1 MRIKRALPALL
12 FAMVV
17 MSAKAQV
24 GEYRNKWNV
33 GFNGGVNLNK
43 VGFNPRVK
51 QTYQIGPGFGAMIR
65 YTSEKYF
72 KAVCSLQLE
81 VNYNSLGYKE
91 QNDEQ
96 TYSFSRKMN
105 YIQVP
110 LLAHMAW
117 GREEKGIQFFFNAG
131 PYANF
136 LVSKEKTADGDES
149 LLTNYHHINETDND
163 FDFGII
169 AGIGTEI
176 NTSVGRF
183 DLEVRYDYGLGNIY
197 DNSKKGYYS
206 ISNNATINAR
216 IAYFIPIKK

>member
-1 MRIKRALPALL
+1 M
-12 FAMVV
+12 
-17 MSAKAQV
+17 
-24 GEYRNKWNV
+24 
-33 GFNGGVNLNK
+33 
-43 VGFNPRVK
+43 
-51 QTYQIGPGFGAMIR
+51 
-65 YTSEKYF
+65 
-72 KAVCSLQLE
+72 
-81 VNYNSLGYKE
+81 
-91 QNDEQ
+91 
-96 TYSFSRKMN
+96 
-105 YIQVP
+105 
-110 LLAHMAW
+110 
-117 GREEKGIQFFFNAG
+117 QFFFNAG

-149 LLTNYHHINETDND
+149 LLTNYHHINDTDND